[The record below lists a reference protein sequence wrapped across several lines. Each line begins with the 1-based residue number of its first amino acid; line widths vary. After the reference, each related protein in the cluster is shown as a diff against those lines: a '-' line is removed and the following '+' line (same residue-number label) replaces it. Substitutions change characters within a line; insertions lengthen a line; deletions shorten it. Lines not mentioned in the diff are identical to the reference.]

1 MLMSGKN
8 ILTILEKRQGFPGI
22 GALPTLAFYDQPQN
36 GHGVWWHVIKMLIY
50 YNEHIITLEVYDPE
64 VKSSTILH
72 QKWNPLPSWV

>member
-8 ILTILEKRQGFPGI
+8 ILTLLEKRQGFPGI
-22 GALPTLAFYDQPQN
+22 GALPTLAFYGQPQN

-72 QKWNPLPSWV
+72 QKWNPPPSWV